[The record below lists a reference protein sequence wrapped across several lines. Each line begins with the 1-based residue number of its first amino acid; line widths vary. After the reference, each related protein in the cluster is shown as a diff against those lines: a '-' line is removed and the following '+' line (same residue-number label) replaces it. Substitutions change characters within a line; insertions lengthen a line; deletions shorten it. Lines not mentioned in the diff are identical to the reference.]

1 MKLGKQ
7 RSNPIR
13 SLIQS
18 LAYTKF
24 WDESFSATK
33 PELWNDISRKT
44 WDRVNNEIIPI
55 SVRSE
60 IR

>member
-18 LAYTKF
+18 LAYTRL
-24 WDESFSATK
+24 WNESFDVMK
-33 PELWNDISRKT
+33 PELWNNISRNT

-55 SVRSE
+55 SVRRE